1 MPVSWS
7 AVASKILTVAA
18 VFIVGAGLHL
28 GGELFIPLAL
38 SVLLALVLSPLV
50 NLLQKLRISRAVA
63 VLIVTVLVF
72 GALTLVGYF
81 ITVQAAALAR
91 KLPEY
96 RTNART
102 KLDALRVPITRTLQK
117 VHEAVEDVQG
127 RDPAAAAKVPP
138 DGRKP
143 VPVELVDGRP
153 ETLRLG
159 TMLLGPL
166 VNAGAAFAVVFLLVV
181 FFLIYRDDIRDRVIR
196 LVGDAQVNL
205 TNQTI
210 AEATHGVSRFLLLQT
225 CVNASHGITLGLGLW
240 ALGVP
245 NPILWGFFAA
255 VFRFVPYL
263 GPIAGAILPVAL
275 SFAVFPG
282 WTRTLM
288 VAGFIS
294 ILEILSNNLVEP
306 VVYGKRTGISPVA
319 VVVAAVFWTW
329 MWGGVG
335 LILAV
340 PLTVCLLSLG
350 KYVPSL
356 QFLSILLGDEPPLE
370 PKVHVYHRL
379 LSGHEEEAAEFL
391 EKELAQGRPLADV
404 YDETVLGVLRMA
416 ESDAQ
421 LGRLDEEK
429 AGMVFAILRDITDD
443 LAETAR
449 LQNGPEQS
457 ACNAVILCLPASDK
471 GDELSARML
480 AHLLRLKG
488 CNAKPVEAE
497 KMTSETLEAVRSE
510 RSDILVICTSPPSN
524 LLRARYLYKR
534 LRRQFGDLPI
544 VEGVWGGG
552 NARAIEGRIAP
563 DHKATL
569 VTNLREAES
578 VVDSLAREV
587 AARKKIQEGA
597 A

>member
-1 MPVSWS
+1 MPIAWN
-7 AVASKILTVAA
+7 AVTSKILTVAA
-18 VFIVGAGLHL
+18 VFTVGAGLHL

-50 NLLQKLRISRAVA
+50 DLLQKLRLPRAMA
-63 VLIVTVLVF
+63 VIIVTVLVF

-81 ITVQAAALAR
+81 ITVQGAALAR

-96 RTNART
+96 RANART
-102 KLDALRVPITRTLQK
+102 KLDALRVPITRTIQTMQN
-117 VHEAVEDVQG
+117 AVEDIQG
-127 RDPAAAAKVPP
+127 RDPAAAKKGSN
-138 DGRKP
+138 DGRNP
-143 VPVELVDGRP
+143 LPVEVVDGRP
-153 ETLRLG
+153 ETLRLA

-166 VNAGAAFAVVFLLVV
+166 VNAGAAFAVVFLLVI

-210 AEATHGVSRFLLLQT
+210 HEATQGVSRFLFLQA
-225 CVNASHGITLGLGLW
+225 CVNASHGVTLGLGLW

-255 VFRFVPYL
+255 VLRFVPYL
-263 GPIAGAILPVAL
+263 GPVASGILPVAL
-275 SFAVFPG
+275 AFAVFPG
-282 WTRTLM
+282 WTRTLL
-288 VAGFIS
+288 VAGFITL
-294 ILEILSNNLVEP
+294 LEIFSNNFVEP

-379 LSGHEEEAAEFL
+379 LSGHQEKAAEFL
-391 EKELAQGRPLADV
+391 EKEFAQGRPLADV
-404 YDETVLGVLRMA
+404 YDDTVLGVLRMA
-416 ESDAQ
+416 ESDVQ
-421 LGRLDEEK
+421 LGRLDGEK
-429 AGMVFAILRDITDD
+429 AGLIFAVLREITDD

-449 LQNGPEQS
+449 SQNGREHSPCK
-457 ACNAVILCLPASDK
+457 ATILCLPASDK

-480 AHLLRLKG
+480 AHLLNLKG
-488 CNAKPVEAE
+488 CIAKPVEAE
-497 KMTSETLEAVRSE
+497 KLTSETLEAVQSE
-510 RSDILVICTSPPSN
+510 RCDILVICTSPPSN

-534 LRRQFGDLPI
+534 LRKKFGDLPI

-552 NARAIEGRIAP
+552 DVRAIENRIAP
-563 DHKATL
+563 DHRATL
-569 VTNLREAES
+569 VTTLREAES
-578 VVDSLAREV
+578 AVDSLAREI